1 MNILFVNGKYPNFGG
16 TEKITTILAN
26 AFVERGDKV
35 SIASFE
41 QPHPELSSDLA
52 EGVEIISLT
61 LPVKSQ
67 RNLQLLRNTIHQKDI
82 DIIMNQWCLPFYVT
96 QLLNKARKG
105 TKAKLLSNL
114 HGIPDRS
121 AKVIAAREKILKS
134 KGLSKIFAKVRL
146 KLTDEII
153 RWSVRYVYKHS
164 DRYVVL
170 SKGFIQSL
178 KEYGRLT
185 DISKAFAI
193 GNPIT
198 IATNFDSLVFSIKK
212 KQLMYLGRI
221 SREDKRVDR
230 VIDVWQTLYREY
242 PDWNLC
248 LVGDGPQRSLLEQH
262 VKDNNIERVT
272 FTGYVNNALNYY
284 RESSVLLLTSDL
296 EGFGLVVVEG
306 MSHGVIPVVYGSYLS
321 IYDMIESGKQGYI
334 TSVPF
339 SVDEMASRVRSLMD
353 DETLRQTMG
362 RNSIERSKYFRLDRI
377 VDTWYDLFHS
387 LM

>member
-1 MNILFVNGKYPNFGG
+1 MGVYPSYGG
-16 TEKITTILAN
+16 VEKVSTILAN
-26 AFVERGDKV
+26 EFVKRGEKV
-35 SIASFE
+35 TIASFE
-41 QPHPELSSDLA
+41 QPHPELSSELA
-52 EGVEIISLT
+52 DGIELLSLS
-61 LPVKSQ
+61 LPVKSS
-67 RNLQLLRNTIHQKDI
+67 RNLYLLRNTIHEKDI

-96 QLLNKARKG
+96 QLINKARKG
-105 TKAKLLSNL
+105 TKAKLLSN
-114 HGIPDRS
+114 HHSVPDRN
-121 AKVIAAREKILKS
+121 AKVIAARERVQSS
-134 KGLSKIFAKVRL
+134 KGLSKILAKGRL

-178 KEYGRLT
+178 KGYGRLT
-185 DISKAFAI
+185 DIDNVLAI

-198 IATNFDSLVFSIKK
+198 IAANFDKSILNNKK
-212 KQLMYLGRI
+212 KQLVYIGRV

-272 FTGYVNNALNYY
+272 FTGYVNNTLNYY

-306 MSHGVIPVVYGSYLS
+306 MSHGVIPAVYGSYLS

-353 DETLRQTMG
+353 NETLRQTMG
-362 RNSIERSKYFRLDRI
+362 RNALERSKDFRLDRI
-377 VDTWYDLFHS
+377 VDMWYDLFHS